1 MSAQTLSPGVVAR
14 WTARRRPGR
23 DERCEECGAI
33 LKCVTCDGCG
43 QLAGELVGMLATV
56 VDSPAGARLVIAE
69 RTPEGWAPVRA
80 VPATQAN
87 VTALSR
93 QGATGPAPVTSA
105 SGGLL

>member
-1 MSAQTLSPGVVAR
+1 MSAPTPSPGVVAR

-23 DERCEECGAI
+23 GERCEECGAN
-33 LKCVTCDGCG
+33 LTCVTCDGCG

-56 VDSPAGARLVIAE
+56 VDSPAGARLVVAE
-69 RTPEGWAPVRA
+69 RTPDGWAPVRT

-87 VTALSR
+87 VAALSR
-93 QGATGPAPVTSA
+93 QGATGPAPVTRT